1 MAGEKANSSGGRLAV
16 HFLRKVFLED
26 WGIKLLALGITTAL
40 WLGVTGLST
49 PTTRKFYNVPL
60 NLDISADTQI
70 VNSPPLEVTI
80 EVSGDKRKLDE
91 INRLGLSARLDLT
104 EQKPGQWAVSLSP
117 ETVFVPL
124 ERGVTL
130 MDVAPGRI
138 PVNLEAVEEK
148 EIEVVAETS
157 GELPAGLEIYST
169 TITPSKIRVRGPAT
183 VMQMLDYL
191 QTDRIELS
199 DKRGDFTARQV
210 AVNSPNT
217 QAVVLSTVADISF
230 RIGERRIER
239 SFSLPVAGEPRKSVS
254 FTLFGPR
261 SLLHKAKGDAM
272 KVEIYLDGD
281 GELKPRLIL
290 PTEIENGAEVR
301 DLRMN

>member
-1 MAGEKANSSGGRLAV
+1 MTGGKANSSQGRLTS

-26 WGIKLLALGITTAL
+26 WGIKLLALAITTAL

-91 INRLGLSARLDLT
+91 INRLGLAARLDLT
-104 EQKPGQWAVSLSP
+104 EMKPGQWAVSLSP
-117 ETVFVPL
+117 QNVIVPL

-130 MDVAPGRI
+130 IDIAPGRI

-148 EIEVVAETS
+148 EIDVIAETS
-157 GELPAGLEIYST
+157 GELPAGLEVYST
-169 TITPSKIRVRGPAT
+169 TIAPAKIRVRGPAS
-183 VMQMLDYL
+183 VMRMLDYV
-191 QTDRIELS
+191 QTDKIDLS
-199 DKRGDFTARQV
+199 DKRGDFSVRQV
-210 AVNSPNT
+210 AVSASNP
-217 QAVVLSTVADISF
+217 QAVVLSTVADVSF
-230 RIGERRIER
+230 RIGERRMER
-239 SFSLPVAGEPRKSVS
+239 SFTLPIAGEPGRSAS
-254 FTLFGPR
+254 FVLYGPR
-261 SLLHKAKGDAM
+261 SLMQKVKADAI
-272 KVEIYLDGD
+272 KVEIYLDGN
-281 GELKPRLIL
+281 GELRPRLIL
-290 PTEIENGAEVR
+290 PTEIENVAEVK

>member
-1 MAGEKANSSGGRLAV
+1 MSGEKEKSSQRRWAPHL
-16 HFLRKVFLED
+16 LRKVFLED
-26 WGIKLLALGITTAL
+26 WGIKLLALAITTAL

-91 INRLGLSARLDLT
+91 INRLALSARIDLT
-104 EQKPGQWAVSLSP
+104 DQKPGQWAVSLSP
-117 ETVFVPL
+117 ETIFVPL

-130 MDVAPGRI
+130 IDVAPGRI
-138 PVNLEAVEEK
+138 PVSLEAVEEK

-157 GELPAGLEIYST
+157 GELPPGLEVYST
-169 TITPSKIRVRGPAT
+169 TITPSKIRVRGPVS
-183 VMQMLDYL
+183 VMRALDYV
-191 QTDRIELS
+191 QTDKIELS

-210 AVNSPNT
+210 AVSSPNP
-217 QAVVLSTVADISF
+217 QAAVLSTVADVSF
-230 RIGERRIER
+230 RIGERRSER
-239 SFSLPVAGEPRKSVS
+239 SFTLPIAGEPGKSAS

-261 SLLHKAKGDAM
+261 SLMQKVKADTI
-272 KVEIYLDGD
+272 KVEIYLDGNGD
-281 GELKPRLIL
+281 LKPRLIL
-290 PTEIENGAEVR
+290 PGDIENVAEVR
-301 DLRMN
+301 DLRMK